1 MKKNI
6 FVDKNAQKEL
16 REFSEEVQLE
26 FEAYFKILE
35 LEGKLELP
43 QARKVT
49 RDLFEI
55 RVKFQGE
62 YRGFYAYIGKLDIV
76 VLHFFRK
83 KTQKTPIK
91 DLELAQ
97 RRLKQY
103 ESYN

>member
-6 FVDKNAQKEL
+6 FVDKNAEKEL
-16 REFSEEVQLE
+16 REFSEEVQLA

-35 LEGKLELP
+35 LEGKLDFP
-43 QARKVT
+43 QAKKIT
-49 RDLFEI
+49 RDLLEI

-76 VLHFFRK
+76 ILHFFRK

-103 ESYN
+103 E